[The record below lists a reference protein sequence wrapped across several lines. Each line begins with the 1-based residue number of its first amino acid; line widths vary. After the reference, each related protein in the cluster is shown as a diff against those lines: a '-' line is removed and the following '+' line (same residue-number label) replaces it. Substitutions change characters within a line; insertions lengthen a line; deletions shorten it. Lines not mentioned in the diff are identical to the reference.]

1 MKDKLNQFISNLN
14 GQFVEVSSNSALYQC
29 MDLAYNWIFA
39 LGIPKATI
47 QHGAAYEI
55 WSQATDLTRQYF
67 DLIKEETSVI
77 PQEGD
82 LVVWS
87 NKYGTYGHVAIVI
100 EASQLTMKVFEQ
112 NNPIGSNAHI
122 QDRKYTNVSGYLRPK
137 NIAIDNV
144 PQWLGTLLQERNLT
158 IENESEIRILFEKSR
173 KYDDEV
179 KVLQEQVKSANEQ
192 LADKSL
198 EVSNLTGKVESLS
211 AKKEELEKLYNDAKS
226 ERDSFLWEKEKLE
239 IQIDESNK
247 KVEELQKGKE
257 TLEQENNAL
266 KIELNASQNISV
278 SDIPKFELL
287 FIAIKRLF
295 GGE

>member
-29 MDLAYNWIFA
+29 FDLAYAWTFC

-67 DLIKEETSVI
+67 DLIKEETAVI
-77 PQEGD
+77 PQAGD

-87 NKYGTYGHVAIVI
+87 NKYGTYGHVAIVV
-100 EASQLTMKVFEQ
+100 EATQLTMKVFEQ
-112 NNPIGSNAHI
+112 NNPIGTNAHI

-158 IENESEIRILFEKSR
+158 IENESDIRVIFEKAK

-198 EVSNLTGKVESLS
+198 EVSSLTGKVESLS

-226 ERDSFLWEKEKLE
+226 ERDTFLWEKEKLNLQVE
-239 IQIDESNK
+239 ELTK
-247 KVEELQKGKE
+247 KIEELQKAKE
-257 TLEQENNAL
+257 TLEQDNNAL
-266 KIELNASQNISV
+266 KIDLVASEKLSI
-278 SDIPKFELL
+278 SDIPSRDL
-287 FIAIKRLF
+287 FITIIKRLF
-295 GGE
+295 EKR